1 MELGIRLCLLALVAC
16 AAALVIRGSNPH
28 GALMLSCAVCLVVMA
43 QLIPAFRAVWQYG
56 ERLVEATALGGAAF
70 GPLVRTVTLAICVRV
85 TAELCRDSGQRA
97 VAAQVEMA
105 GAVIGLLCALPLVEQ
120 ALGLIGAL

>member
-1 MELGIRLCLLALVAC
+1 MRLCLLALAAC
-16 AAALVIRGSNPH
+16 AAGLVIRGSNPQ
-28 GALMLSCAVCLVVMA
+28 GALLLSCAVCLVVMV
-43 QLIPAFRAVWQYG
+43 QLVPAIRALWQYG
-56 ERLVEATALGGAAF
+56 NRLVDATALGGEAF
-70 GPLVRTVTLAICVRV
+70 GPLVRTVVLAVCVRV

-97 VAAQVEMA
+97 VAAQVEIA